1 MSYIQYFTFYVLN
14 MCPHHIYGMSLPYP
28 CCIWASYF
36 VEYTPGQEWA
46 SPPLLVATWWSH
58 GHHGFMIYTVP
69 KKTCT
74 KCLLRKQLRRRIE
87 RKQSSSKQPI
97 SRWQWHAYKTTT
109 VSKLQKYEKQNLL
122 KFLIDHI
129 TKYQNA
135 ANSFFRDILSINWRP
150 QAC

>member
-1 MSYIQYFTFYVLN
+1 
-14 MCPHHIYGMSLPYP
+14 MCLHHIYGMSLPYP

-87 RKQSSSKQPI
+87 RKQSSSKLT
-97 SRWQWHAYKTTT
+97 YFKMT
-109 VSKLQKYEKQNLL
+109 VVCLQDYNCQQVTKYEKQNLL

-135 ANSFFRDILSINWRP
+135 ANSFFRDILSIN
-150 QAC
+150 